1 MPKVLKDNPI
11 YINCPY
17 TEKDYAKTYGAK
29 WDPIKKS
36 WYLTNKYQLNYI
48 PKRWIIIKKY
58 SPRVFI
64 KHRIFTVLT
73 PEQWFNKHGMYG
85 PEYGSCYTG
94 D

>member
-58 SPRVFI
+58 SRISENQKKYFKNLLLERLFI
-64 KHRIFTVLT
+64 DR
-73 PEQWFNKHGMYG
+73 
-85 PEYGSCYTG
+85 
-94 D
+94 

>member
-1 MPKVLKDNPI
+1 MPKVQKINKI

-17 TEKDYAKTYGAK
+17 AEKEYAKTFGAR

-36 WYLTNKYQLNYI
+36 WYLTDKYQFNNI
-48 PKRWIIIKKY
+48 PKRWIIKKTY
-58 SPRVFI
+58 IPRTYNKHRVF
-64 KHRIFTVLT
+64 TDLT
-73 PEQWFNKHGMYG
+73 PEQWFDKHGVYG